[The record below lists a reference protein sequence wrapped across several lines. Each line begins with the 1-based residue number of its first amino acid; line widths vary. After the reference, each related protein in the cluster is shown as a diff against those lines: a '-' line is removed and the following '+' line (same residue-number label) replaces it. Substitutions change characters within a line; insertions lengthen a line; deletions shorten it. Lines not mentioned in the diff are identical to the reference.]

1 MRKLLLLP
9 FLLLLVACGT
19 SGADDAV
26 TDSADEA
33 VAESTGP
40 TAVSEAV
47 VESAPAEASG
57 DPITI
62 ANSPQ
67 EAGVVRDRDW
77 TKGAEDPLVTII
89 EYGDFQ

>member
-9 FLLLLVACGT
+9 IILLLVACGA
-19 SGADDAV
+19 SGAEDTA
-26 TDSADEA
+26 TDSADA
-33 VAESTGP
+33 AGAESTSP
-40 TAVSEAV
+40 TSMSETV
-47 VESAPAEASG
+47 VERAPVEVSG
-57 DPITI
+57 DPITV

-77 TKGAEDPLVTII
+77 SKGAEDPLVTII

>member
-26 TDSADEA
+26 TESVDDAVTESVDEA
-33 VAESTGP
+33 VL
-40 TAVSEAV
+40 
-47 VESAPAEASG
+47 ESAPAKVSG
-57 DPITI
+57 DPIII

-77 TKGAEDPLVTII
+77 IKGTEDPLVTII